1 MEQKRTLW
9 IILASGIF
17 LLVVIGAAVILYAPA
32 MNRNTNA
39 RALRDSGEIWVSP
52 GLSSSSSTYVPPA
65 ATSDLTAPAKDS
77 EASVTQGLASPAEGD
92 FSELDIFAQNNPSQN
107 VFDPSQTAQSQTA
120 QVPGAQT
127 AQPQGAAVTQ
137 TDNLTVI
144 ANGTTNLIAGNTTID
159 LNALKNLVPSV
170 SENVTATN
178 QAAEKA
184 MEETE
189 KAYRVEEKSM
199 IEKTVQTSQIVNVNV
214 MPSQRVVEEKTE
226 TKAPAKSG
234 SVKKS
239 STAPVKSSSS
249 SSSKSVKNSSTK
261 TSTAKPAATK
271 TASVSAP
278 AAPDRFWVQAASFST
293 KKKADEAR
301 ATLDANKIQCEVFTY
316 KDDKGNLFYRV
327 RVGPYTTKSEAEY
340 WKKRIDAIPE
350 FATSGSYVTNTTA
363 KAK

>member
-92 FSELDIFAQNNPSQN
+92 FSELDIFAQNNPAEN

-120 QVPGAQT
+120 QT
-127 AQPQGAAVTQ
+127 QGAAVTQ

-170 SENVTATN
+170 SENVTAAN

-239 STAPVKSSSS
+239 STASASSETKAPA
-249 SSSKSVKNSSTK
+249 KSVKNSSTKTSTAK

-278 AAPDRFWVQAASFST
+278 ATPDRFWVQAASFST

>member
-1 MEQKRTLW
+1 M
-9 IILASGIF
+9 
-17 LLVVIGAAVILYAPA
+17 
-32 MNRNTNA
+32 
-39 RALRDSGEIWVSP
+39 
-52 GLSSSSSTYVPPA
+52 PPA

-92 FSELDIFAQNNPSQN
+92 FSELDIFAQNNPAQN
-107 VFDPSQTAQSQTA
+107 VFDPSQTA

-127 AQPQGAAVTQ
+127 AQSQGAAVTQ

-199 IEKTVQTSQIVNVNV
+199 IEKTVQTSQVVNVNV

-234 SVKKS
+234 SVKKT
-239 STAPVKSSSS
+239 STASASSESKA
-249 SSSKSVKNSSTK
+249 SSKSVKNSSTK
-261 TSTAKPAATK
+261 TSTAKTSTAKPSAAK

-278 AAPDRFWVQAASFST
+278 ATPDRFWVQAASFST